1 MDKRIGVYVCSG
13 CSIGESLDVQ
23 AVGRVA
29 QAEYKASLVRIHS
42 RLCTADGVG
51 AIRADFAE
59 GTIDAAF
66 RIHECIYRRLQGLQG
81 TWAGLET
88 DRVSAE
94 RATRGTARD
103 ATQLVVRII

>member
-1 MDKRIGVYVCSG
+1 MAGA
-13 CSIGESLDVQ
+13 GE
-23 AVGRVA
+23 A
-29 QAEYKASLVRIHS
+29 QGTSVL
-42 RLCTADGVG
+42 TDW
-51 AIRADFAE
+51 E

-66 RIHECIYRRLQGLQG
+66 RIHECIYRRLQGLHG